1 MVMDKKG
8 QEETK
13 TKTNIKIKNENYTKT
28 NNAHKTKTSYKVMIK
43 WSNTAKIEYSFRI
56 NFGET
61 QNKSEIDHRWG
72 ENFQDA
78 KWQM

>member
-1 MVMDKKG
+1 MDKKG

-28 NNAHKTKTSYKVMIK
+28 NTAHKTKTSYKVMIN
-43 WSNTAKIEYSFRI
+43 SSSFRI

-61 QNKSEIDHRWG
+61 QNKAEIDHRWG

-78 KWQM
+78 K